1 MPAAA
6 VLLSVSAKPGT
17 ATDVLLSGIRS
28 GGRLQMVASD
38 APGGFEVRE
47 ASGTWA
53 WQTERMPDAPSL
65 LALDIGGTSMRA
77 ALIRTGQITERL
89 EARTPKP
96 STPDAVIAAALALA
110 APLAP
115 QAAAIG
121 VACAGAVASG
131 RVTATATHTFPG
143 WTDVPLAQQLTAGL
157 QLPCAALND
166 ARAAAWGEYAAGA
179 GRGAGEFMFITVS
192 TGVGAGLVLN
202 GQLHLAANG
211 LDAELGFVSVPA
223 AWTPGTPVSGIGEL
237 GPLEFETSGT
247 ALGGQAQRLNLPD
260 ARALADAAEAGNTE
274 ADAIYSRSAA
284 LIAWKIADIAALLGV
299 TRVALGGS
307 VGLRNGYL
315 ARVRE
320 SLTLFPK
327 RYQPQVIHAELGADA
342 GLIGAGL
349 WAGRER

>member
-1 MPAAA
+1 
-6 VLLSVSAKPGT
+6 
-17 ATDVLLSGIRS
+17 
-28 GGRLQMVASD
+28 
-38 APGGFEVRE
+38 
-47 ASGTWA
+47 
-53 WQTERMPDAPSL
+53 MPDAPTL

-77 ALIRTGQITERL
+77 ALTQAGQITKRL
-89 EARTPKP
+89 EAHTPKP
-96 STPDAVIAAALALA
+96 STPEAVIAAALALA
-110 APLAP
+110 APLAL
-115 QAAAIG
+115 QAVALG
-121 VACAGAVASG
+121 VACAGAVAGG
-131 RVTATATHTFPG
+131 RVTATAVHTFPG
-143 WTDVPLAQQLTAGL
+143 WTDVPLAEALSAGL
-157 QLPCAALND
+157 GLPCAALND

-179 GRGAGEFMFITVS
+179 GRGTREFMFITVS

-202 GQLHLAANG
+202 GQLHLAGNG

-223 AWTPGTPVSGIGEL
+223 AWTPGTGVPLLGEL

-247 ALGGQAQRLNLPD
+247 ALGLQAQRLGLPD
-260 ARALADAAEAGNTE
+260 ARTLADRAEAGNAQ
-274 ADAIYSRSAA
+274 ADAVYRRSAA

-320 SLTLFPK
+320 SLSLFPG

-349 WAGRER
+349 WAGRETR